1 MIDRDGLLFL
11 NGYERWATT
20 RILDAASG
28 IDAATW
34 SKPNLIGER
43 GIGGI
48 LVHHLGAYQRWR
60 HFLSGSSEEPAP
72 EDEPLIGV
80 DDLRARW
87 VAEWDW
93 VDAWLGRLT
102 DADLRQEHDG
112 MSMWQAL
119 LHVFNHG
126 TQHRS
131 EVAALADE
139 RGPVARR
146 SRPGR
151 LRRRTGEDPHLMVAL
166 MDLVAGDAREILLV
180 LSVDDTAA
188 LADRTRFDAHLPLGA
203 GLDPTWLDLFCEAAR
218 AVRNS
223 DEPRNFLDAR
233 HELEGPEAQVE
244 YTVEY
249 VDAGWVADVARLPD
263 SELDA
268 ITGRWIDLLEED
280 MGVLSAEEKPWIRLL
295 ASEVVRFCRAAGR
308 SNAVFFAWSL

>member
-1 MIDRDGLLFL
+1 M
-11 NGYERWATT
+11 
-20 RILDAASG
+20 
-28 IDAATW
+28 
-34 SKPNLIGER
+34 
-43 GIGGI
+43 
-48 LVHHLGAYQRWR
+48 
-60 HFLSGSSEEPAP
+60 
-72 EDEPLIGV
+72 
-80 DDLRARW
+80 
-87 VAEWDW
+87 
-93 VDAWLGRLT
+93 DAWLGRLT
-102 DADLRQEHDG
+102 DADLARNDDG
-112 MSMWQAL
+112 MSMWQVLA
-119 LHVFNHG
+119 HVFNHG

-131 EVAALADE
+131 EAAALLTE
-139 RGPVARR
+139 RRPVARR
-146 SRPGR
+146 PRHGR
-151 LRRRTGEDPHLMVAL
+151 LRRGTGDGAATLMVWRL

-188 LADRTRFDAHLPLGA
+188 FADRTRFDAHLPLGA